1 MRPIT
6 PRRSNYFKK
15 FGIYP
20 LYYNQAF
27 YEELISEYGQN
38 YIDKFFLY
46 SLIKAKESRKSN
58 PTFNEQERP
67 IWVSLF
73 LKNYEEIERSLSKD
87 PKIKDELIKELL
99 KEYSNKSELSFL
111 NKVTKELVLPLIAP
125 ATPELQI
132 EEQLEEHRKNIKKL
146 TSDDYKTIDAIID
159 KYSIYLRRGK
169 TNKASICK
177 KIEKECF
184 KDKIVHI
191 RQDYH
196 EYDNFF
202 DGHLIF
208 AKIQKGFTD
217 ETKVKLLKNILDYF
231 N

>member
-6 PRRSNYFKK
+6 PKRSNYFIK

-20 LYYNQAF
+20 IYYNQAF
-27 YEELISEYGQN
+27 YEELISEYGKKSIETFCF
-38 YIDKFFLY
+38 Y
-46 SLIKAKESRKSN
+46 LIKKATKSRISN
-58 PTFNEQERP
+58 PTPNKQKNS
-67 IWVSLF
+67 IWFSLF
-73 LKNYEEIERSLSKD
+73 LENYKEIEKSLSKN
-87 PKIKDELIKELL
+87 PKIKNELIEVLL
-99 KEYSNKSELSFL
+99 REYSNKSELSFL
-111 NKVTKELVLPLIAP
+111 NKVTKELVLPLRAP
-125 ATPELQI
+125 VTPELQI
-132 EEQLEEHRKNIKKL
+132 QEQLEEHRKNSKKL

-169 TNKASICK
+169 TNKTSICK

-184 KDKIVHI
+184 KDKIVNI

-202 DGHLIF
+202 DGHLNF
-208 AKIQKGFTD
+208 AKRQNLFTV

>member
-6 PRRSNYFKK
+6 PKRSNYFIK

-20 LYYNQAF
+20 IFYNQAF
-27 YEELISEYGQN
+27 YEELISEYGKKTIN
-38 YIDKFFLY
+38 KFCFY
-46 SLIKAKESRKSN
+46 LIKKTRKSRNSN
-58 PTFNEQERP
+58 PTFIKYKNS

-73 LKNYEEIERSLSKD
+73 LENYKEIERSLSKD
-87 PKIKDELIKELL
+87 PKIKDELIKGLL

-125 ATPELQI
+125 VTPELQI
-132 EEQLEEHRKNIKKL
+132 QEQAEENRKYIKKL